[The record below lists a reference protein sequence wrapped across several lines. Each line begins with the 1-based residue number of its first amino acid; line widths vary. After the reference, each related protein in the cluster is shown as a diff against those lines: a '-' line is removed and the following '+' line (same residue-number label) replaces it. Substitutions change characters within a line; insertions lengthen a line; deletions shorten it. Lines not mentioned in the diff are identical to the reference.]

1 MPSRTSSLPLFTPLL
16 FLLAIALLAP
26 AARADHPTGGVAGG
40 GVGAINTIGA
50 DTMAESLW
58 SISLRLDL
66 IDLKTFSNAELADF
80 AEDDVDTHSADR
92 VVVPSINVAYGL
104 SDDFTLGA
112 RLPYVSTQDVRE
124 PSLEGG
130 VPGSEALGDSAGLGD
145 VTLFGQYRF
154 VRETADLPAFAVIGG
169 LKMPTGEERE
179 RTDEGELFETEF
191 QPGSGSW
198 DPMLGLA
205 ATRTFGRAS
214 VSANVLYILAN
225 DGSQHTNLG
234 DVLNYNL
241 GWAYRLNGEAPH
253 PLGTEPEGGHVHVHE
268 DGQEHVHA
276 HESATIWDL
285 VLELNGV
292 WHEEQTIDGQRD
304 ENSGGNRLFLAPGV
318 RMTVDD
324 RWAAFASVGVPLL
337 EHVNGAE
344 HETDVHAV
352 MGVNFS
358 F

>member
-1 MPSRTSSLPLFTPLL
+1 MPARTFTFLFLAPLLPLL
-16 FLLAIALLAP
+16 LLAP
-26 AARADHPTGGVAGG
+26 SARADHPTGGVAGG
-40 GVGAINTIGA
+40 GAGAINTVGA
-50 DTMAESLW
+50 ETMPESLW

-66 IDLKTFSNAELADF
+66 IDLKTFSNVELADF
-80 AEDDVDTHSADR
+80 AADDVDTHSADR
-92 VVVPSINVAYGL
+92 VVVPSINVAYGV
-104 SDDFTLGA
+104 SDDLTVGA

-130 VPGSEALGDSAGLGD
+130 VPGSESLGDSEGLGD
-145 VTLFGQYRF
+145 VTLFGEYRF
-154 VRETADLPAFAVIGG
+154 ARETPERPAFAVLGG
-169 LKMPTGEERE
+169 LKMPTGEEHE
-179 RTDEGELFETEF
+179 HTDEGKPFETEF

-198 DPMLGLA
+198 DPLLGLA
-205 ATRTFGRAS
+205 ATKTFGRAS
-214 VSANVLYILAN
+214 LSANVLYILAN

-241 GWAYRLNGEAPH
+241 GWAYRVNGPEPH
-253 PLGTEPEGGHVHVHE
+253 DHGAMEGGHDHA
-268 DGQEHVHA
+268 A
-276 HESATIWDL
+276 HEHPHEAALWD
-285 VLELNGV
+285 VILELNGV

-318 RMTVDD
+318 RMTVDE
-324 RWAAFASVGVPLL
+324 RWSAFASVGVPLF

-352 MGVNFS
+352 MGVSVS